1 MEFITK
7 FEKLKKKMD
16 KVKTSALKESF
27 AIQVNMTDDDCG
39 GAFYIAYINDIF
51 TVEPYDYHDHT
62 AMITLNAS
70 DFEKIIDKK
79 LDVDNAVS
87 GGKVLIEGNVA
98 HIKEAID
105 AIEKPAK
112 KASSKTKAKTAKT
125 AVKAESKTAK
135 TAPKASGKKETKAET
150 KPAEKAA
157 DKPETKTETKA
168 EIKKASAKKTSA
180 KDTK

>member
-7 FEKLKKKMD
+7 FEKLKKKLD

-62 AMITLNAS
+62 VMITLNAS

-112 KASSKTKAKTAKT
+112 KVSSKTKAKTAKT

-150 KPAEKAA
+150 K
-157 DKPETKTETKA
+157 TETKA

>member
-7 FEKLKKKMD
+7 FEKLKKKLD
-16 KVKTSALKESF
+16 KVKTAALKESF

-87 GGKVLIEGNVA
+87 GGKVLIEGNEA
-98 HIKEAID
+98 HIKEVID

-112 KASSKTKAKTAKT
+112 KASSKTKAKTA
-125 AVKAESKTAK
+125 VKAESKTAK
-135 TAPKASGKKETKAET
+135 TASKTSEKKETKPEA
-150 KPAEKAA
+150 KPVEKAA